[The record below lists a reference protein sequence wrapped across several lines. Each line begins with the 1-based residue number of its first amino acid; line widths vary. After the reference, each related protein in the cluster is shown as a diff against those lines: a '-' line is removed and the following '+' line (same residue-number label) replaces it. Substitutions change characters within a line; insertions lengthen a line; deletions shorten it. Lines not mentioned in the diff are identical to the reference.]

1 MDTLFVKFRISD
13 NTIIINKD
21 HPFVIEHT
29 RTKAEKEL
37 MRTIAIVYLLSDI
50 YGLET
55 GIEPEKLEGVREFR
69 NRLMQFR
76 ALARRQ
82 SGTHI
87 AQILLAVQ
95 HKSDESEQLEAIVG
109 DALGYLGLHVHKLGK
124 TGEPEGVA
132 KAYAIM
138 RSWVPTA
145 EEPEQPIYSLTYDA
159 KSSKYDRAK
168 TGNLSLDA
176 VEEHRNNYSAD
187 YALIVAPGFQ
197 EGAADNR
204 TKEGKITLMT
214 ARDLGRLLEL
224 TVEFGAVSLDKLEKV
239 FQLGHSGEVSP
250 WIDHLREDLAS
261 SRQFTIDKFLKSL
274 ELLKGKVPDLL
285 HPQLIQI
292 TCRNE
297 LGLPTVK
304 ESEIEAMVRGLAIAV
319 PDLIGFDDS
328 TRKIVVNA
336 SAERVAEAVRVQLER
351 LHHSDMQEED

>member
-1 MDTLFVKFRISD
+1 MSETLRTQAPIPGLFDESGISDRETKRRDWRANTGENIKNALNTVKYEHMGDSEFVKFRISD
-13 NTIIINKD
+13 NTIVINKD
-21 HPFVIEHT
+21 HPFVLEHT

-76 ALARRQ
+76 ALARRE

-109 DALGYLGLHVHKLGK
+109 DALGYLGLQVQKLGK
-124 TGEPEGVA
+124 SGEPEGIA
-132 KAYAIM
+132 KAYAIS

-145 EEPEQPIYSLTYDA
+145 EKPEQPIYSLTYDT
-159 KSSKYDRAK
+159 KSTKHERAR
-168 TGNLSLDA
+168 TGNLSLDGI
-176 VEEHRNNYSAD
+176 EEHRRHYGAD
-187 YALIVAPGFQ
+187 YALVVAPGFQ

-204 TKEGKITLMT
+204 TEEGRITLMT

-224 TVEFGAVSLDKLEKV
+224 TVEFGAVSLGRLEAV
-239 FQLGHSGEVSP
+239 FQVGHSSAVP
-250 WIDHLREDLAS
+250 ARIDRLREELAG

-274 ELLKGKVPDLL
+274 ELLKGKV
-285 HPQLIQI
+285 
-292 TCRNE
+292 
-297 LGLPTVK
+297 
-304 ESEIEAMVRGLAIAV
+304 S
-319 PDLIGFDDS
+319 
-328 TRKIVVNA
+328 
-336 SAERVAEAVRVQLER
+336 
-351 LHHSDMQEED
+351 